1 MPLQTAGGGKVFST
15 SLVGTLEQWLV
26 GVLALVG
33 FQLLMFLKGLLTT
46 FKTALFSRG
55 LLVVYCL
62 CWFSCLRSKCFF
74 KFDFVLNFCSQPLA
88 VQTKG
93 FSPV

>member
-1 MPLQTAGGGKVFST
+1 MHLPMPLQTAGGGEVFST

-46 FKTALFSRG
+46 FKTACILF
-55 LLVVYCL
+55 LLV
-62 CWFSCLRSKCFF
+62 FMFAF
-74 KFDFVLNFCSQPLA
+74 KMFLQV
-88 VQTKG
+88 
-93 FSPV
+93 